1 MNYSLL
7 CVFFRNKKKKVGRTH
22 ARTGMY
28 PPELLISFLVLFSG
42 RTLNSA
48 PLPSL
53 SAESNSRW
61 KPAAVG
67 CGRPVDVLER
77 GFGDLTNISQD

>member
-1 MNYSLL
+1 MNYSPL
-7 CVFFRNKKKKVGRTH
+7 CVFFRSEKVGRTH

-48 PLPSL
+48 PLPPV

-67 CGRPVDVLER
+67 CGRPCGR
-77 GFGDLTNISQD
+77 PGAGFW